1 MRPMVLISTGAL
13 LAAACSGG
21 ASDSGDGAIPTVSPT
36 TVTNPSTTSPTAA
49 ASSTTTTESSVEE
62 PVTSEPLEPNPDGSV
77 TVGGALRYDLD
88 LGMSGC
94 ERMTTATA
102 VDADR
107 AAGYV
112 DSARTIAVSG
122 GQAQFAL
129 SILACDDLQT
139 DDRSHGPGH
148 FATAWI
154 KLTDEAERELPVGS
168 QIDPTGTDF
177 FAPVLFQTDNVGFA
191 EATMDFGIPMTLAS
205 FEFGPTES
213 GLQQGAVEQ
222 AWTTPAVSYVWQID
236 NVDIGSSPNHIGVHT
251 LVGTSN
257 TPELPLVY
265 VGKFVHATSGFY
277 GNRSRVDVA
286 PDSLL
291 SPLLGD
297 GFAGRGNGDALDVD
311 MVVMR
316 FDPVNVFQWSIGAD
330 TRAAGPD
337 TRVSVRTPS
346 EPCGA
351 ELRPAV
357 VGAVTVQDELAGLGN
372 VVVDVQLVSEA
383 PPALT
388 TAKVSE
394 ITRGTH
400 QLGMAVAWL
409 RAHADEYCVDP
420 AAIAVSGFSWSGIA
434 ALSLAYA
441 TGEIEAGDLIEV
453 DELGSP
459 IETPAVEPLPVMPT
473 LADFST
479 APNAAIAF
487 GSFAPPDTIDP
498 GEPPALLFN
507 GTNDTVVPFAL
518 AEATCAEAAA
528 AGVVCELVA
537 HSEGHSS
544 TPSGVDVAGLIDEF
558 LDRL

>member
-1 MRPMVLISTGAL
+1 MRPMVLIGTGAL

-21 ASDSGDGAIPTVSPT
+21 APDSGDGASPSITPT
-36 TVTNPSTTSPTAA
+36 TVTDQPATSPTVAAPSTTATEPT
-49 ASSTTTTESSVEE
+49 VEA
-62 PVTSEPLEPNPDGSV
+62 PSTSEPLEPNPDGSV
-77 TVGGALRYDLD
+77 VVGGQLRYDLD

-112 DSARTIAVSG
+112 DSTRTIALSG
-122 GQAQFAL
+122 GRAQFAL

-154 KLTDEAERELPVGS
+154 KLADEAEPELPVGS

-213 GLQQGAVEQ
+213 GLQQGSVEQ
-222 AWTTPAVSYVWQID
+222 TWTTLAASYEWQVD
-236 NVDIGSSPNHIGVHT
+236 NVEIGSSPNHIGVHT

-265 VGKFVHATSGFY
+265 VGEFVHATSGFY
-277 GNRSRVDVA
+277 GNQSRVDIA

-297 GFAGRGNGDALDVD
+297 GFAGRGNGDAVDVD

-316 FDPVNVFQWSIGAD
+316 FDPINAFRWSIGAD

-346 EPCGA
+346 EPCGT
-351 ELRPAV
+351 ELWPAV
-357 VGAVTVQDELAGLGN
+357 VGTVTVQDELIELGN
-372 VVVDVQLVSEA
+372 VVVGVQLVSEA
-383 PPALT
+383 AAALT
-388 TAKVSE
+388 TDKVAD
-394 ITRGTH
+394 ITRGTD

-420 AAIAVSGFSWSGIA
+420 AAIAVSGHSWSGIA

-441 TGEIEAGDLIEV
+441 TGEIEVGDLIEI
-453 DELGSP
+453 DELGPP
-459 IETPAVEPLPVMPT
+459 IEMLAVEPLPVMPT

-507 GTNDTVVPFAL
+507 GTNDTSVPFAL

-528 AGVVCELVA
+528 AGVACEIVA
-537 HSEGHSS
+537 HSDGHSS
-544 TPSGVDVAGLIDEF
+544 TPSGVDIVGIIDDF